1 MMEEIPYEETYQYVD
16 PRTEGAERKTTRTLW
31 NVIHHY
37 RTPYDSVYDGVPTKM
52 VRIEEATHP
61 GFLKKIVAVL
71 LYPVSVIMHGA
82 PDATRETW
90 RFLFDR
96 RYGSFTSHTYFRKAI
111 ERNG

>member
-1 MMEEIPYEETYQYVD
+1 MGEIPDEYWYKYVD

-31 NVIHHY
+31 SVIHHY
-37 RTPYDSVYDGVPTKM
+37 RTPYDSEYDGVPTKM
-52 VRIEEATHP
+52 VRIEEAKHP
-61 GFLKKIVAVL
+61 NFLKKALAIF
-71 LYPVSVIMHGA
+71 LYPVSIIIQGL
-82 PDATRETW
+82 PDASNDTW